1 MCRLTAA
8 ARVAEEERE
17 KYNAQLIRAAD
28 MQAQLGA
35 VTREVEA
42 LRSTKQSLDAKL
54 GSSTSSLSAQVI
66 SLFKDDLLTLKHIRH
81 ACLSRWIYLCLCIQL
96 QLADAWAK
104 LRETQEQLDIA
115 NREKVC
121 TVFTFLH
128 GFSGTPRTLLFRS

>member
-54 GSSTSSLSAQVI
+54 GSSTSSLSTQVV
-66 SLFKDDLLTLKHIRH
+66 SLFRMVMFKLTHI
-81 ACLSRWIYLCLCIQL
+81 
-96 QLADAWAK
+96 
-104 LRETQEQLDIA
+104 
-115 NREKVC
+115 
-121 TVFTFLH
+121 
-128 GFSGTPRTLLFRS
+128 